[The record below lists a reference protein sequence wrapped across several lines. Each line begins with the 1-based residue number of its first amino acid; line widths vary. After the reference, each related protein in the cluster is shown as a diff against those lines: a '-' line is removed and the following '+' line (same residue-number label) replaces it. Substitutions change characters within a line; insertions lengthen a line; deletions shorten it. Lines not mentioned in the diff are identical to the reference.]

1 MSTST
6 VSFGNTVSL
15 KQAATLIATN
25 PDVRYMLKGEP
36 GIGKSAVLKIVADM
50 LGMPGIYIDVPN
62 MDLGDIAM
70 PVVDHATRTTGYYPN
85 SRFQL
90 HHGKPVC
97 IMLDEFTKGADAV
110 KNMLHPMLEVNN
122 PRLGDLPL
130 PAGTIVFLTGNL
142 ATDGVGD
149 SLKQHSI
156 QRLVILT
163 VRKPSADELIA
174 WSLTSGRL
182 VPEVMAWVSKFPH
195 ALASYTDAG
204 QADNLYIFHP
214 KRADKSCVSPRTLEI
229 ASRIITNRHQNEPD
243 AVIAALIGAVGESA
257 ARDLQAYVAFSDQLP
272 EWSEIV
278 QHPMS
283 ATVPTSPGAC
293 AITVHG
299 GVARVT
305 RETFAAFMQ
314 YMQRFDA
321 EWQAAFAINIAR
333 SPKQSIA
340 FSNRAFAEWVAA
352 NQDLL

>member
-1 MSTST
+1 MSTT
-6 VSFGNTVSL
+6 ISFGNTVSI

-25 PDVRYMLKGEP
+25 PDVRFLLKGEP

-50 LGMPGIYIDVPN
+50 LGMPAVYIDCPN

-70 PVVDHATRTTGYYPN
+70 PVVDHATRTTSYYPN
-85 SRFQL
+85 GRFQL

-97 IMLDEFTKGADAV
+97 IMLDEYSKGADPV
-110 KNMLHPMLEVNN
+110 KNMLHPLFEVNN

-130 PAGTIVFLTGNL
+130 PKGTIVFLTGNL

-156 QRLVILT
+156 QRLDILT
-163 VRKPSADELIA
+163 VRKPSAEELVDWA
-174 WSLTSGRL
+174 TVSGRL
-182 VPEVMAWVSKFPH
+182 APEVMAWISKFPH

-214 KRADKSCVSPRTLEI
+214 KRADKSCVSPRTLEL
-229 ASRIITNRHQNEPD
+229 ASRIISNRHKNDPD
-243 AVIAALIGAVGESA
+243 AVIAALIGAVGEPA

-272 EWSEIV
+272 DWSEIV
-278 QHPMS
+278 QHPLS
-283 ATVPTSPGAC
+283 AAVPTSPGAC

-305 RETFAAFMQ
+305 RETFAPFME
-314 YMQRFDA
+314 YMKRFDA
-321 EWQAAFAINIAR
+321 EWQAAFAINIAK
-333 SPKQSIA
+333 SPKQAIA
-340 FSNRAFAEWVAA
+340 FSNRAFAEWVAK